1 MAKEK
6 LYGKTLAEL
15 KQIGSDLKLPAFTA
29 KQISEWLY
37 KKEILDIEE
46 MTNISIKNRE
56 ILAQH
61 FELGLSIPIKIQ
73 ESKDGTKKYLFEAK
87 DGNFIETAMI
97 PDKDRK
103 TVCVSSQVGCKMGC
117 LFCMT
122 GRQGFQSNLTA
133 GEILNQYRSI
143 HEWLEITNLVYMGM
157 GEPLDNL
164 SEVLKSLE
172 ILTADWGYALSPKR
186 ITVSTIGIIPGMK
199 TFLEQSNCHLAVSMH
214 TPFDEERKNLMPIE
228 QVYSLKEVLETIKT
242 FNFGLQ
248 RRVSFEYIMFKGIN
262 DTPEHVKELSRL
274 LSGIRCRLNLIR
286 FHPIPD
292 SPLTGSDDQTIMK
305 FKDALN
311 KKGILTTLRAS
322 RGQDIFAACGLLSTQ
337 ELVKKQ
343 DGDY

>member
-1 MAKEK
+1 
-6 LYGKTLAEL
+6 
-15 KQIGSDLKLPAFTA
+15 
-29 KQISEWLY
+29 
-37 KKEILDIEE
+37 
-46 MTNISIKNRE
+46 
-56 ILAQH
+56 
-61 FELGLSIPIKIQ
+61 
-73 ESKDGTKKYLFEAK
+73 
-87 DGNFIETAMI
+87 
-97 PDKDRK
+97 
-103 TVCVSSQVGCKMGC
+103 
-117 LFCMT
+117 
-122 GRQGFQSNLTA
+122 
-133 GEILNQYRSI
+133 
-143 HEWLEITNLVYMGM
+143 
-157 GEPLDNL
+157 
-164 SEVLKSLE
+164 
-172 ILTADWGYALSPKR
+172 
-186 ITVSTIGIIPGMK
+186 
-199 TFLEQSNCHLAVSMH
+199 MH